1 LGIKG
6 DCAIFAAMFS
16 GIIEAKVKAL
26 KATQES
32 ADLLRI
38 WLERPDFFDDIRTG
52 DSIAVNG
59 VCLTVERF
67 DDEQMQFAV
76 AAETLKVTGW
86 DENFFLQR
94 EHNLERSLRF
104 GDRIHGHLVS
114 GHVESMAEV
123 SKSGMI
129 DSDSYEV
136 KIKLPENLKA
146 FVWNK
151 VSLCIN
157 GISLTVNEVKDG
169 EIQVCLVPETQE
181 RTNLSSYK
189 VGEKVC
195 VEPDYMAKALFHW
208 KDMERA

>member
-1 LGIKG
+1 
-6 DCAIFAAMFS
+6 MFS

-129 DSDSYEV
+129 DFDSYEV

-146 FVWNK
+146 FVW
-151 VSLCIN
+151 
-157 GISLTVNEVKDG
+157 
-169 EIQVCLVPETQE
+169 
-181 RTNLSSYK
+181 K
-189 VGEKVC
+189 VGI
-195 VEPDYMAKALFHW
+195 PGRD
-208 KDMERA
+208 